1 MFCKIIILGGTKF
14 IALKVN
20 ICIPSEPHCALLK
33 LAYPKWP
40 HGCLRNGGG
49 GGGQM
54 SDQRHIEAY
63 CCAKLKVKKNK
74 KIIIFWSDEV

>member
-1 MFCKIIILGGTKF
+1 M
-14 IALKVN
+14 N
-20 ICIPSEPHCALLK
+20 IFIPSEPHCALLK

-49 GGGQM
+49 GQM

-63 CCAKLKVKKNK
+63 TCDLGSVQICSNMMVM
-74 KIIIFWSDEV
+74 IMTDGE

>member
-1 MFCKIIILGGTKF
+1 MGGTKF

-49 GGGQM
+49 GGKCLTKG
-54 SDQRHIEAY
+54 I
-63 CCAKLKVKKNK
+63 
-74 KIIIFWSDEV
+74 